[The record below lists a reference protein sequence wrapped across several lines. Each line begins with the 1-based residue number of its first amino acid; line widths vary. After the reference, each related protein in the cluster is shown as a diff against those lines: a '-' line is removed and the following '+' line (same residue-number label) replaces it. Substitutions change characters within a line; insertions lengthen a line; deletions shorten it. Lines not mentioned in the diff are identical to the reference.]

1 MRAPPPLDAPRPAL
15 RVPPSPGSRVVPL
28 SALPD
33 LVPDGTRVALGGTW
47 LSSRPMAAVRELL
60 RAGRRDLHV
69 VALTGSLDVDLLVGA
84 GAAEAV
90 SFCFVSLGPFG
101 LAPRFRAALETG
113 AVRADEHS
121 GHGLTVALE
130 AASRGLDFMP
140 FYGPVG
146 TSLADRYPTVPSPV
160 TGAPVQVAPAERPD
174 VAVLHAEAATP
185 DGHVLLAGA
194 LGVDVVTARAAR
206 TVVVTAERI
215 VDRLPAS
222 GARYL
227 APAEVHHVV
236 EAPWGAHPLAHVPEH
251 GMDWRS
257 LLAYADAATTPEG
270 FAVWLAADLAGSED
284 ARRAA
289 IGPERRAALR
299 ASGRGGPLEA
309 PPGAR
314 PATATGDV
322 APHERIVVEL
332 ARRLQDGDTAILGSF
347 TPVGYAAALLARATH
362 APGLDFNAYGYAG
375 TRVGWLGFLG
385 VEGRARATG
394 YGPIR
399 FEDLVGS
406 LRFGGLVAFEP
417 VRPAQVDGSGAMNL
431 RRLDLPGGRVVR
443 LPGTAGAQEVLEM
456 HRRPVGYLP
465 DHDRRTCVPEVD
477 DVSLR
482 AHLPHPRRDPFTLV
496 TSLAVLELTAK
507 GWRVVS
513 RHPGVTAGDLEAA
526 TGFPLLGAA
535 AAPETPAPDPEVLAV
550 LRERVDPLGVAATEV
565 LGGPARREL
574 LVGLLEA
581 EERLLTPRA

>member
-1 MRAPPPLDAPRPAL
+1 M
-15 RVPPSPGSRVVPL
+15 
-28 SALPD
+28 PD

-322 APHERIVVEL
+322 AP
-332 ARRLQDGDTAILGSF
+332 TSGS
-347 TPVGYAAALLARATH
+347 
-362 APGLDFNAYGYAG
+362 
-375 TRVGWLGFLG
+375 WW
-385 VEGRARATG
+385 
-394 YGPIR
+394 
-399 FEDLVGS
+399 S
-406 LRFGGLVAFEP
+406 
-417 VRPAQVDGSGAMNL
+417 S
-431 RRLDLPGGRVVR
+431 PGGCRTATPR
-443 LPGTAGAQEVLEM
+443 SSGRSRRSATRRRCSPG
-456 HRRPVGYLP
+456 P
-465 DHDRRTCVPEVD
+465 RT
-477 DVSLR
+477 
-482 AHLPHPRRDPFTLV
+482 PRGS
-496 TSLAVLELTAK
+496 TST
-507 GWRVVS
+507 
-513 RHPGVTAGDLEAA
+513 P
-526 TGFPLLGAA
+526 TG
-535 AAPETPAPDPEVLAV
+535 TPAP
-550 LRERVDPLGVAATEV
+550 GS
-565 LGGPARREL
+565 GGWGSSASRAGPGRPVTVPSASRTSSGRCASEGWSPSSPCAR
-574 LVGLLEA
+574 
-581 EERLLTPRA
+581 PRSTGRGR